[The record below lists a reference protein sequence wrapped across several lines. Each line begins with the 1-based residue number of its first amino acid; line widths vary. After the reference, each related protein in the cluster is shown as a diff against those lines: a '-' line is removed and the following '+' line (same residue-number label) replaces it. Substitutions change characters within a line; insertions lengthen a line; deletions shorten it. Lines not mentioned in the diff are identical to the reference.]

1 MATLAHDVW
10 DVHGAFS
17 LYIKICWQSLYR
29 VFPTGGWGSPPT
41 NKKFA
46 HLPPPHQIFIPSH
59 QKLIQPNE
67 KIKTL
72 FLVVVIAAV
81 PFLF

>member
-1 MATLAHDVW
+1 MQ
-10 DVHGAFS
+10 G
-17 LYIKICWQSLYR
+17 
-29 VFPTGGWGSPPT
+29 FPYWGNGGVPPT
-41 NKKFA
+41 NQKFA

-72 FLVVVIAAV
+72 LLVVVIAAV